1 MNSVMIQKMDKRAL
15 ALRLFGKDTE
25 DAKDID
31 VEEEKVVE
39 SEEVE

>member
-25 DAKDID
+25 DDKVVD
-31 VEEEKVVE
+31 VEEKVVE

>member
-1 MNSVMIQKMDKRAL
+1 MIQKMDKRAL

-25 DAKDID
+25 DDKVVD
-31 VEEEKVVE
+31 VEEKVVE

>member
-1 MNSVMIQKMDKRAL
+1 MIQKLDKRAL

-25 DAKDID
+25 NDKDVN
-31 VEEEKVVE
+31 VEEEKLVE